1 MKPALATALLATA
14 LSAPAAAEEV
24 RLIFATVSP
33 SSFQTNIQV
42 HHPWAARINEQ
53 GKGIIQLD
61 VRDGP
66 AIANQTNF
74 YARVVNDVV
83 QISWGLQG
91 PLGGK
96 FPLTE
101 VASIPFMPEK
111 SEHRSVAL
119 WRLHKTGMLDSEYEE
134 IVPLALVAFPHNGLH
149 IAKPLRTLDELS
161 GAKLIVT
168 SKLVGQAITRLG
180 GTPITLPLLETYES
194 LQRGTVDGVVTAWT
208 AIEPLKLN
216 EVTSYH
222 VDVELG
228 GGTGVVPMARK
239 RYQALPEAA
248 RKILDANSGEGHT
261 RHFGRFWDSE
271 QEKGRAIIA
280 RGGAKHAVHSLTP
293 AQDAEWRR
301 RVAPIVDEWARNTPN
316 GEKLVS
322 TFRSLVAQ
330 VKAGS

>member
-1 MKPALATALLATA
+1 MKRAIAGAVLAAALA
-14 LSAPAAAEEV
+14 APATAEEV
-24 RLIFATVSP
+24 RLLFATVSP

-53 GKGIIQLD
+53 GKGVIQLD

-66 AIANQTNF
+66 SIANQTNF

-101 VASIPFMPEK
+101 VAAIPFMPEK

-119 WRLHKTGMLDSEYEE
+119 YRLYKTGMLDSEYDE

-149 IAKPLRTLDELS
+149 LAKPLRTPDDIA
-161 GAKLIVT
+161 GVKLIVT
-168 SKLVGQAITRLG
+168 SKLVGQAVTRLG
-180 GTPITLPLLETYES
+180 GTPITIPLLETYES
-194 LQRGTVDGVVTAWT
+194 LNRGIVDGVVTAWT
-208 AIEPLKLN
+208 AIEPLKLA

-222 VDVELG
+222 VDVEMG
-228 GGTGVVPMARK
+228 GGTGVVLMARK
-239 RYQALPEAA
+239 RYQALPEPA
-248 RKILDANSGEGHT
+248 RKIIDANSGEGHT
-261 RHFGRFWDSE
+261 RRFGAFWDSE
-271 QEKGRAIIA
+271 QEAGRAIIA
-280 RGGAKHAVHSLTP
+280 RAGDKHTVKTLTP

-301 RVAPIVDEWARNTPN
+301 RAAPIADEWARETPN
-316 GEKLVS
+316 GEKILSTYRTLVS
-322 TFRSLVAQ
+322 Q
-330 VKAGS
+330 VKTGS